1 MSRKSLNHG
10 EALCSGDNAVTSDA
24 HEIEDNY
31 NDGDDDDG
39 LDVSRADDG
48 LDVMTGNH
56 VLPELSG
63 VCPGPST
70 VTTVTRSSSQD
81 TVMPV
86 PGSRPSKKQTSCSR
100 FLSFSLTQV
109 KKDIRFHEPVESS
122 FSHQVLLLNDSARG
136 SATLSHIK
144 SMRCQIKS
152 REWVKKRQGF
162 LILMK
167 EQCWDQRLRKLTI
180 RGRKTLIMIVSA
192 GLDHYSVPGF

>member
-24 HEIEDNY
+24 HEIGRVSDN
-31 NDGDDDDG
+31 DGGDDDDG

-81 TVMPV
+81 TVMPPRVVLV
-86 PGSRPSKKQTSCSR
+86 PG
-100 FLSFSLTQV
+100 QV
-109 KKDIRFHEPVESS
+109 KNRHRARVS
-122 FSHQVLLLNDSARG
+122 FP
-136 SATLSHIK
+136 
-144 SMRCQIKS
+144 
-152 REWVKKRQGF
+152 F
-162 LILMK
+162 L
-167 EQCWDQRLRKLTI
+167 
-180 RGRKTLIMIVSA
+180 
-192 GLDHYSVPGF
+192 